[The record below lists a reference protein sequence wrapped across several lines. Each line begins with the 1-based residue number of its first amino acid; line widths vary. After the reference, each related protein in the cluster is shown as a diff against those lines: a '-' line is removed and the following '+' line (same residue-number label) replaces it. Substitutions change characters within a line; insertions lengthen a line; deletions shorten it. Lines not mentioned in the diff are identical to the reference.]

1 MARAGFS
8 GLANGG
14 PRFTYIGTD
23 GANASTCKRVKFL
36 LRCLR
41 IDLRRFCLS
50 PVMNEAEVI
59 WTLLILVAALAILA
73 KKVAIPYPVLLVIGG
88 LGLGFV
94 PGLPEVQ
101 LEPDMVFLFLLPPLL
116 YPAAL
121 FTSWRDFRANLNPI
135 LLLAIG
141 LVLLTTAFVAVVAH
155 ALTGLPLAAAFVL
168 GAIISPPDA
177 IAATAIANRLRL
189 PQRIVT
195 IVEGE
200 SLVNDATA
208 LVAYRFAIAAM
219 VTGRFSVSEAAVR
232 FALVAL
238 GGAGIGLA
246 VGWLVSRIQRRLDDP
261 PVQVTISL
269 LTPFAAYIPA
279 ERLDVSG
286 VLAVVACGLFLG
298 WRAPQILTSR
308 TRLNLF
314 TFWEMVVFLLNGLI
328 FVLIG
333 MQLSHILRTFSVQRL
348 EQLVWLGAAISL
360 AAILVRI
367 IWVFASANAMRWLSF
382 SLNRPD
388 PDPDWRNMA
397 IIAWTGMRGVVSLA
411 AALAVPLTL
420 SDGSPFPGRDSIVFI
435 TFSVILATLVLQ
447 GLSLPILIRRL
458 GVMDDGRANLEE
470 RTARL
475 KANEAALAYLAEV
488 EGRFPADLVER
499 LRVEYDD
506 RIRQLEVCA
515 STGGNRSAR
524 LALPLYER
532 LQQEALTV
540 ERRTIIQLRDEY
552 IINDEVLRRIQRD
565 LDYAEARLHAR
576 DS

>member
-1 MARAGFS
+1 
-8 GLANGG
+8 
-14 PRFTYIGTD
+14 
-23 GANASTCKRVKFL
+23 
-36 LRCLR
+36 
-41 IDLRRFCLS
+41 
-50 PVMNEAEVI
+50 
-59 WTLLILVAALAILA
+59 
-73 KKVAIPYPVLLVIGG
+73 VLFG
-88 LGLGFV
+88 
-94 PGLPEVQ
+94 
-101 LEPDMVFLFLLPPLL
+101 
-116 YPAAL
+116 
-121 FTSWRDFRANLNPI
+121 S
-135 LLLAIG
+135 
-141 LVLLTTAFVAVVAH
+141 
-155 ALTGLPLAAAFVL
+155 
-168 GAIISPPDA
+168 
-177 IAATAIANRLRL
+177 
-189 PQRIVT
+189 
-195 IVEGE
+195 
-200 SLVNDATA
+200 
-208 LVAYRFAIAAM
+208 
-219 VTGRFSVSEAAVR
+219 SEAAVR

-286 VLAVVACGLFLG
+286 VLAVVACGLVLG

-420 SDGSPFPGRDSIVFI
+420 SDRSPFPGRDSIVFI